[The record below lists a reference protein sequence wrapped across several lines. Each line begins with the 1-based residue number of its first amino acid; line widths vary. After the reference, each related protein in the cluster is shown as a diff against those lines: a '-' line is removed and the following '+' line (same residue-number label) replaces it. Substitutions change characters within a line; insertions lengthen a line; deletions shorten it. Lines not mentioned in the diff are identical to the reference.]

1 MQVSVE
7 ATGGLER
14 RITVQVPEERIEKEV
29 EGRLQRLARTAKLKG
44 FRPGKVPMN
53 VVKSHYG
60 AQVRQEVMG
69 DVIQSSFY
77 EAVVKENL
85 RPAGLPTIE
94 PKSFGEGKSLEY
106 IATFEVMPEI
116 EPASLKGVKLE
127 KVSAEV
133 TDADVDAMLET
144 LRKQRTRWDAVERG
158 AKEGDRVVID
168 FKGTIDGTEFKGNEG
183 KQVPVVIGAKRMI
196 TGFEEGLVGAKAAD
210 SLTLDLKFPEEYGYK
225 EVAGKPVQ
233 FAVTVHRV
241 EEAHLPELNDEFA
254 KSFAVTEGGV
264 EALRKE
270 VRQNME
276 RELEQA
282 VIGRVKQSVMDKLIE
297 LNKIDLP
304 KALIKQEAEQLAA
317 QMRQNMHIPAGKS
330 GVNLDSAMFEDQASR
345 RVGLGLVLSEI
356 IKRNDLKADPAKV
369 REQVEKVA
377 STYERPED
385 VINWYY
391 TDRNRLAE
399 VESLV
404 LENQVVEWV
413 LKEAD
418 VTESKS
424 SFNDL
429 MNRGQ

>member
-14 RITVQVPEERIEKEV
+14 RMTVQVPEERVEKEV

-44 FRPGKVPMN
+44 FRPGKVPMK

-60 AQVRQEVMG
+60 AQVRQEVVG

-94 PKSFGEGKSLEY
+94 PKSLEEGKSLEY
-106 IATFEVMPEI
+106 TATFEVMPEV
-116 EPASLKGVKLE
+116 EPATLSGVKLE

-133 TDADVDAMLET
+133 SEADVDAMLET
-144 LRKQRTRWDAVERG
+144 LRKQRTRWEAAERG

-168 FKGTIDGTEFKGNEG
+168 FKGTIDGAEFQGNEG

-196 TGFEEGLVGAKAAD
+196 TGFEEGLVGAKAND
-210 SLTLDLKFPEEYGYK
+210 SLTLDLTFPEEYGYK

-241 EEAHLPELNDEFA
+241 EEPHLPELDEEFA

-282 VIGRVKQSVMDKLIE
+282 VTGRVKQAVMDKLLE
-297 LNKIDLP
+297 LNAIELP
-304 KALIKQEAEQLAA
+304 KALIKQEADQLAA
-317 QMRQNMHIPAGKS
+317 QMRQNMHIPAGKP
-330 GVNLDSAMFEDQASR
+330 GVNLDSAMFEDQARR
-345 RVGLGLVLSEI
+345 RVSLGLVLSEI
-356 IKRNDLKADPAKV
+356 IKRNELKADPAKV

-377 STYERPED
+377 STYERPQD

-391 TDRNRLAE
+391 ADRNRLAE

-404 LENQVVEWV
+404 LENQVVEWA
-413 LKEAD
+413 LGQAD
-418 VTESKS
+418 VSETKS
-424 SFNDL
+424 SFNEL

>member
-14 RITVQVPEERIEKEV
+14 RMTVQVPEERVEKEV

-60 AQVRQEVMG
+60 AQVRQEVVG

-94 PKSFGEGKSLEY
+94 PKSLEAGKSLEY
-106 IATFEVMPEI
+106 TATFEVMPEV
-116 EPASLKGVKLE
+116 EPASLSGVKLE

-133 TDADVDAMLET
+133 SDADVDAMLET
-144 LRKQRTRWDAVERG
+144 LRKQRTRWEAVERA

-168 FKGTIDGTEFKGNEG
+168 FKGTIDGTEFQGNEG

-196 TGFEEGLVGAKAAD
+196 TGFEEGLVGAKTND

-241 EEAHLPELNDEFA
+241 EEPHLPELDDEFA
-254 KSFAVTEGGV
+254 KSFAITEGGV

-282 VIGRVKQSVMDKLIE
+282 VTGRVKQAVMDKLLE
-297 LNKIDLP
+297 LNAIDLP

-330 GVNLDSAMFEDQASR
+330 GVNLDSAMFEDQARR
-345 RVGLGLVLSEI
+345 RVSLGLVLSEI
-356 IKRNDLKADPAKV
+356 IKRNELKADAAKV

-377 STYERPED
+377 ATYERPQD

-391 TDRNRLAE
+391 ADRNRLAE

-404 LENQVVEWV
+404 LENQVVEWA
-413 LKEAD
+413 LGQAD
-418 VTESKS
+418 VSETKS
-424 SFNDL
+424 SFNEL

>member
-7 ATGGLER
+7 ATSGLER
-14 RITVQVPEERIEKEV
+14 RMTVQVSEERVEKEV
-29 EGRLQRLARTAKLKG
+29 QGRLQRLARTAKLKG
-44 FRPGKVPMN
+44 FRPGKVPMS

-60 AQVRQEVMG
+60 SQVRQEVVG

-85 RPAGLPTIE
+85 RPAGQPTIE
-94 PKSFGEGKSLEY
+94 PKSLDAGKSLEY
-106 IATFEVMPEI
+106 TATFEVMPEI

-127 KVSAEV
+127 KLSAEV
-133 TDADVDAMLET
+133 TDSDLDAMLET
-144 LRKQRTRWDAVERG
+144 LRKQRTRWEAVERG
-158 AKEGDRVVID
+158 AQDGDRVVID
-168 FKGTIDGTEFKGNEG
+168 FTGTINGTPFQGNEG

-196 TGFEEGLVGAKAAD
+196 SGFEEGLVGAKTAGK
-210 SLTLDLKFPEEYGYK
+210 LILDLKFPEEYAYK

-233 FAVTVHRV
+233 FTVTVHRV
-241 EEAHLPELNDEFA
+241 EEPHLPAVDDEFA

-276 RELEQA
+276 RELAQA
-282 VIGRVKQSVMDKLIE
+282 ITGRVKQSVMDRLLE
-297 LNKIDLP
+297 LNKIELP

-330 GVNLDSAMFEDQASR
+330 GVNLDIAMFEEQARR

-356 IKRNDLKADPAKV
+356 IKRNQLKADPAKV
-369 REQVEKVA
+369 REQVETVA
-377 STYERPED
+377 STYERPQD
-385 VINWYY
+385 VIDWYY
-391 TDRNRLAE
+391 ADRNRLAE

-404 LENQVVEWV
+404 LENQVVEWA
-413 LKEAD
+413 LQEAD
-418 VTESKS
+418 VAETKS
-424 SFNDL
+424 SFNEL

>member
-14 RITVQVPEERIEKEV
+14 RMTVQVPEERVEKEV

-44 FRPGKVPMN
+44 FRPGKVPMK

-60 AQVRQEVMG
+60 AQVRQEVVG

-94 PKSFGEGKSLEY
+94 PKTLEEGKSLEY
-106 IATFEVMPEI
+106 TATFEVMPEV
-116 EPASLKGVKLE
+116 EPASLSGVKLE

-133 TDADVDAMLET
+133 SEADVDTMLET
-144 LRKQRTRWDAVERG
+144 LRKQRTRWEAAERG

-168 FKGTIDGTEFKGNEG
+168 FKGTIDGAEFQGNEG

-196 TGFEEGLVGAKAAD
+196 TGFEEGLVGAKAND
-210 SLTLDLKFPEEYGYK
+210 SLTLDLTFPEEYGYK

-241 EEAHLPELNDEFA
+241 EEPHLPELDEEFA

-282 VIGRVKQSVMDKLIE
+282 VTGRVKQAVMDKLLE
-297 LNKIDLP
+297 LNAIDLP

-317 QMRQNMHIPAGKS
+317 QMRQNMHIPAGKP
-330 GVNLDSAMFEDQASR
+330 GVNLDSSMFDDQARR
-345 RVGLGLVLSEI
+345 RVSLGLVLSEI
-356 IKRNDLKADPAKV
+356 IKRNELKADPAKV

-377 STYERPED
+377 STYERPQD

-391 TDRNRLAE
+391 ADRNRLAE

-404 LENQVVEWV
+404 LENQVVEWA
-413 LKEAD
+413 LGQAD
-418 VTESKS
+418 VSETKS
-424 SFNDL
+424 SFNEL

>member
-7 ATGGLER
+7 ATSGLER
-14 RITVQVPEERIEKEV
+14 RMTVQVPEERVEKEI

-53 VVKSHYG
+53 VVKSQYG
-60 AQVRQEVMG
+60 AQVRQEVVG

-94 PKSFGEGKSLEY
+94 PKSLDAGKSIEY
-106 IATFEVMPEI
+106 TATFEVMPEVT
-116 EPASLKGVKLE
+116 PASLKGVKLE

-133 TDADVDAMLET
+133 TDADVDTMLET

-158 AKEGDRVVID
+158 AKDGDRVVID
-168 FKGTIDGTEFKGNEG
+168 FKGTIEAEEFKGNEG

-196 TGFEEGLVGAKAAD
+196 TGFEEGLVGTKAGQT
-210 SLTLDLKFPEEYGYK
+210 LTLDLKFPEEYGYK

-241 EEAHLPELNDEFA
+241 EEPHLPELDDEFA

-282 VIGRVKQSVMDKLIE
+282 VIGRVKQSIMDKLIE
-297 LNKIDLP
+297 LNAIDLP

-330 GVNLDSAMFEDQASR
+330 GVNLDSAMFEDQARR

-356 IKRNDLKADPAKV
+356 IKRNELKADPAKV

-377 STYERPED
+377 STYERPQD

-391 TDRNRLAE
+391 ADRNRLAE

-404 LENQVVEWV
+404 LENQVVEWA

-418 VTESKS
+418 VTETKS